1 MAESSDRHWSQDM
14 ALRYDELLGPTVF
27 QPFAEDLARR
37 VAEHRPST
45 VLEVAAGS
53 GRLTRELLRS
63 LPTHTEVVATD
74 LNPAMVVLGSR
85 LCPDVTWQVAA
96 AGQLPFE
103 DDSFDLLVCQF
114 GVMFFPDKSAAW
126 ADFARVLRPGGL
138 ALVTTWTDASEHA
151 YADALVH
158 AVEDVCGEDPP
169 TFVVRV
175 PHGYHDEDSVR
186 ADAEAAGLREVRV
199 HRVTLDGHADSVAA
213 VGRGFATGTPL
224 AAELAARG
232 DLDEAAERIAEV
244 MVRELGPGPV
254 SLPMTALIVEG
265 RA

>member
-37 VAEHRPST
+37 GAEHRPST

-63 LPTHTEVVATD
+63 LPPHTEVVATD
-74 LNPAMVVLGSR
+74 LNPGMVVLGSR
-85 LCPDVTWQVAA
+85 LCPEATWQVAA

-126 ADFARVLRPGGL
+126 ADFARVMRPGGQVV
-138 ALVTTWTDASEHA
+138 VTSWTGVGEHA
-151 YADALVH
+151 HADALVR
-158 AVEDVCGEDPP
+158 AVEEVCGEHPP
-169 TFVVRV
+169 SFVVRV
-175 PHGYHDEDSVR
+175 PHGYHDEDEVR
-186 ADAEAAGLREVRV
+186 ADAEAAGLTDVRV
-199 HRVTLDGHADSVAA
+199 HRVTLQGHADSVAT
-213 VGRGFATGTPL
+213 VGLGFATGTPL

-254 SLPMTALIVEG
+254 SLPMTALVVE
-265 RA
+265 ATA